1 MATVVVQSRLSD
13 GRRRAGRFWPSAPVE
28 VDVDEATLAEL
39 RSDPQLVVRAPREAE
54 HATPVS
60 GDTVGSLR
68 AELVEAREALAA
80 SRAAH
85 EADMANCVSRA
96 THEALRGEL
105 AMARAL
111 HTECFEDLAASRAAH
126 AECDSRFTKAASL
139 ANDTVSK
146 WSAAVAELE
155 AVTAERDALRKQ
167 VAALEEAATAP
178 TTTGKKK

>member
-1 MATVVVQSRLSD
+1 M
-13 GRRRAGRFWPSAPVE
+13 
-28 VDVDEATLAEL
+28 DEATLAEL

-85 EADMANCVSRA
+85 EADVAS
-96 THEALRGEL
+96 LRGPCDSCESNL
-105 AMARAL
+105 ASM
-111 HTECFEDLAASRAAH
+111 LAA
-126 AECDSRFTKAASL
+126 C
-139 ANDTVSK
+139 
-146 WSAAVAELE
+146 
-155 AVTAERDALRKQ
+155 AERDALRKQ

>member
-1 MATVVVQSRLSD
+1 M
-13 GRRRAGRFWPSAPVE
+13 
-28 VDVDEATLAEL
+28 DEATLAEL

-85 EADMANCVSRA
+85 EADVA
-96 THEALRGEL
+96 ALRGPCDSCESNL
-105 AMARAL
+105 ESM
-111 HTECFEDLAASRAAH
+111 LAA
-126 AECDSRFTKAASL
+126 C
-139 ANDTVSK
+139 
-146 WSAAVAELE
+146 
-155 AVTAERDALRKQ
+155 AERDALRKQ